1 MIPIGLI
8 TAASAADAAIQNRI
22 HGCDHPSDLAKQT
35 TILTVLNQEMKD
47 FMKIVKSLE
56 ESGLLMKGATET
68 IKMKQKNK
76 NMDFLAFYQLH

>member
-22 HGCDHPSDLAKQT
+22 HGSGHPSNLAQQA
-35 TILTVLNQEMKD
+35 TILNEEMKD

-68 IKMKQKNK
+68 IELMQNNK

>member
-22 HGCDHPSDLAKQT
+22 YGSGHPSDLAQQA
-35 TILTVLNQEMKD
+35 TVLNEEMKD

-68 IKMKQKNK
+68 IELMQNNK

>member
-22 HGCDHPSDLAKQT
+22 HGSGHPSDLAQA
-35 TILTVLNQEMKD
+35 TILNEEMKD

-68 IKMKQKNK
+68 IELKQNNK
-76 NMDFLAFYQLH
+76 NMDSLAFYQLH

>member
-22 HGCDHPSDLAKQT
+22 YGSGHPSVLAQQA
-35 TILTVLNQEMKD
+35 TVLNEEMKD

-68 IKMKQKNK
+68 IELKQNNK